1 MSHRIRRNFRSGN
14 FRCSHWA
21 LTLNGYH
28 SSSRNMSKHKNPH
41 AVALG
46 KRAAGIPKKFTPD
59 DLARRAAHA
68 RQMTVNRVA
77 QKKLKKIVD
86 SSQ

>member
-1 MSHRIRRNFRSGN
+1 
-14 FRCSHWA
+14 
-21 LTLNGYH
+21 
-28 SSSRNMSKHKNPH
+28 MSKHKNPH